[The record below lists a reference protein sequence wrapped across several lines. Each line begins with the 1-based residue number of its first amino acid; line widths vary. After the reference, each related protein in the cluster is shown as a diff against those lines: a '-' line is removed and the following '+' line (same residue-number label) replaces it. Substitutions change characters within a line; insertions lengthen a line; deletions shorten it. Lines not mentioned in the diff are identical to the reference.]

1 MNPCADMHSTM
12 GPARSER
19 QQAEG
24 NKEGEVIVALNR
36 KFHKRLAKYSNLE
49 ILQERGIQLEE
60 LMDIVVQIVDVFENG
75 GAVYV
80 RGRQVHMTVKAINDY
95 YRLDTDA
102 DHVDWEALNPKCIAY
117 RDALAQDLGTIRQPT
132 RTSSGIV
139 MFREQLKLDSAFWNE
154 FSYYSVLPSEQGA
167 ILSKKMA
174 CFIYAIRHNLPINI
188 GYLIRQS
195 IAKMGKVG
203 VGKICFPSLITHF
216 YAAARVD
223 VYGEDEIVIQP
234 PLNLD
239 RATYNALGRGQHDPE
254 FVLRCRVRSR
264 INEDLVAG
272 GHDPEANQSIPPAW
286 AAAMFN
292 SLERRLDGLKGDIND
307 KF

>member
-1 MNPCADMHSTM
+1 M
-12 GPARSER
+12 
-19 QQAEG
+19 
-24 NKEGEVIVALNR
+24 
-36 KFHKRLAKYSNLE
+36 
-49 ILQERGIQLEE
+49 
-60 LMDIVVQIVDVFENG
+60 VQDVFENG

-154 FSYYSVLPSEQGA
+154 FSYYSVLP
-167 ILSKKMA
+167 
-174 CFIYAIRHNLPINI
+174 
-188 GYLIRQS
+188 
-195 IAKMGKVG
+195 
-203 VGKICFPSLITHF
+203 T
-216 YAAARVD
+216 RVD

-239 RATYNALGRGQHDPE
+239 RATYNALGCCHVQ
-254 FVLRCRVRSR
+254 FSR
-264 INEDLVAG
+264 EATGWIEG
-272 GHDPEANQSIPPAW
+272 GH
-286 AAAMFN
+286 
-292 SLERRLDGLKGDIND
+292 
-307 KF
+307 